1 MKASEDL
8 RRELG
13 FWSALTI
20 GAGTMIGA
28 GIFLLAGVAV
38 ELTGPGAI
46 FSYLVAGLVC
56 ILTAA
61 SAAELATGMPTSGGD
76 YFFVSRSLG
85 PALGAISGVGIWL
98 SLTVA
103 IAFYL
108 YGLGEYLSQF
118 LPFTPFWG
126 ALGGGILLTAVNV
139 IGAKESGRIQI
150 AVVLTLLGILGVFVG
165 FGVFHVEGENF
176 TPFLPF
182 GTEPILGTTALVFV
196 SFLGFVKIAAV
207 AEEVKDPGR
216 NLPRALIG
224 SVALVTVLYVLIVL
238 VIAGVFSQRTI
249 GAVRDPLTAAA
260 REMMGG
266 PGGAIIIFAGLL
278 ATVSSANASIMAS
291 SRINLAMARD
301 RLVPGWF
308 SAIHEKLLTPHRAI
322 LATGLVAL
330 CFLLLESLEDL
341 AKIASSLQLYSY
353 AALNVGCVVLRAS
366 GPEWYRPSYRT
377 PFYPWAQLFAAASCV
392 AIILYSGLFAQV
404 AVVSLIVL
412 SLAWYALWGR
422 TRVDIDHAVPELR
435 SRWADLKLRAF
446 FRPGATFEEAVSA
459 EAPVEREL
467 DPEGARRVMVA
478 LANPE
483 HEADL
488 LGMGR
493 LIAAGATEGGR
504 VMGVHLVRVP
514 IQTPLTE
521 ARSRFRER
529 RVIEDAAATIE
540 AAGRQAGESAAS
552 PEARTPVAKT
562 EVEAVTDVAHDV
574 FGSLVE
580 ETRHR
585 RADLL
590 LMGWHGG
597 FSRGRI
603 RRTPVQ
609 RVMAGV
615 RADMAVLRDRGLEDV
630 RSVLLPWG
638 GGPHA
643 RMGLELAVRVA
654 RATGAEV
661 HVLRVVKPD
670 VETEGEAARL
680 RRAVETIV
688 GERPRFRYHVRR
700 APSVTEG
707 IQVALE
713 EHSPQLLVIGAS
725 SESRIHNVL
734 FGSIPDR
741 VADRAPCSVLMVRR
755 YLPEH
760 WSVRLGE
767 RIKRLRERLG
777 WTTSP
782 DERAV

>member
-1 MKASEDL
+1 MKAREDL

-13 FWSALTI
+13 FWTALTI

-28 GIFLLAGVAV
+28 GIFLLAGLAV
-38 ELTGPGAI
+38 EAAGPAAI
-46 FSYLVAGLVC
+46 FSYAVAGVVC
-56 ILTAA
+56 VLTAA

-108 YGLGEYLSQF
+108 YGLGEYLAQ
-118 LPFTPFWG
+118 LAPVTPFWG
-126 ALGGGILLTAVNV
+126 AFAGGVILTGLNV
-139 IGAKESGRIQI
+139 AGARESGRMQV
-150 AVVLTLLGILGVFVG
+150 AVVLTLLGILGLFVG
-165 FGVFHVEGENF
+165 FGVFHVEGENLA
-176 TPFLPF
+176 PFLPF
-182 GTEPILGTTALVFV
+182 GTDPILATTALVFV

-207 AEEVKDPGR
+207 AEEVRDPGR

-224 SVALVTVLYVLIVL
+224 SVVLVTVLYLLIVL

-266 PGGAIIIFAGLL
+266 PGGALLIFAGLL

-308 SAIHEKLLTPHRAI
+308 SAIHERLLTPHRAI
-322 LATGLVAL
+322 LATGAVAL

-366 GPEWYRPSYRT
+366 GPDWYRPSFRT
-377 PFYPWAQLFAAASCV
+377 PLYPWAQLFAAAACL
-392 AIILYSGLFAQV
+392 AIIAYSGPFAQV
-404 AVVSLIVL
+404 AVVALILV
-412 SLAWYALWGR
+412 SLAWYAAWGR
-422 TRVDIDHAVPELR
+422 SRVEIDHAVPTFR

-446 FRPGATFEEAVSA
+446 FRPAATFEEAEPEA
-459 EAPVEREL
+459 EPVEREL
-467 DPEGARRVMVA
+467 DPVGARRVMVA

-493 LIAAGATEGGR
+493 LLAAGAEEGGT
-504 VMGVHLVRVP
+504 VMGVHFVRTP

-521 ARSRFRER
+521 ARRRYRER
-529 RVIEDAAATIE
+529 RVVERTIQEAGAGAGRRE
-540 AAGRQAGESAAS
+540 AA
-552 PEARTPVAKT
+552 PEAGTPVERT

-574 FGSLVE
+574 FRSLVE

-590 LMGWHGG
+590 VMGWHGG
-597 FSRGRI
+597 FTAGRI

-615 RADMAVLRDRGLEDV
+615 RADMVVLKDRGL
-630 RSVLLPWG
+630 RNLRRILLPWG

-643 RMGLELAVRVA
+643 RLGLELAVRIG
-654 RATGAEV
+654 RATGAVVE
-661 HVLRVVKPD
+661 VLRVVRPEVD
-670 VETEGEAARL
+670 AAEEEAKL
-680 RRAVETIV
+680 QEAVETIV
-688 GERPRFRYHVRR
+688 GEQPGLRYHVRP
-700 APSVTEG
+700 APTVTEG
-707 IQVALE
+707 IEGRLE
-713 EHSPQLLVIGAS
+713 EEPPQLVVIGAS
-725 SESRIHNVL
+725 AETRIHNVL

-741 VADRAPCSVLMVRR
+741 VADRASCSVLMARR

-767 RIKRLRERLG
+767 RFKRLRERLG
-777 WTTSP
+777 LTTSP
-782 DERAV
+782 EEGA